1 MKMRP
6 LDRPIGHQRR
16 RYRPELEGL
25 EARDLPSASTGAVAV
40 HLVPTPAPSF
50 YPPATP
56 VKNVYHEPLVPEGGA
71 AALES
76 FAKIIQDSY
85 VQSPFAVATV
95 GTPTTPNPSTII
107 QPYTPTLA
115 ELERE
120 HFVAKYSGRYTIGPG
135 RFSDEAYVIHAV
147 TRSGGSNQF
156 SRALAQLF
164 LVEPNVSTA
173 DDPNSLVQGL
183 GSNFPYSAL
192 ASGSNLV
199 TDFTGSTANGKQFG
213 NFLLPT
219 QLTWYTDSTSS
230 GGYTTAFNT
239 TEGAGVLEMYWIPSK
254 TPLPGT
260 LGSGRVIWLYQGLDN
275 TSGVFNA
282 IEPTLS
288 D

>member
-1 MKMRP
+1 MRP
-6 LDRPIGHQRR
+6 PDRPIGHKRR
-16 RYRPELEGL
+16 QYRPGLEGL
-25 EARDLPSASTGAVAV
+25 ETRNLLSASPGAVTV
-40 HLVPTPAPSF
+40 HIVPTTSPSF

-56 VKNVYHEPLVPEGGA
+56 VKSVYHEPLVPEGGV
-71 AALES
+71 AALQS
-76 FAKIIQDSY
+76 FETLIQNSY
-85 VQSPFAVATV
+85 VQNPLAQASV
-95 GTPTTPNPSTII
+95 GTATNPNPSTII
-107 QPYTPTLA
+107 QPYTPTIA

-120 HFVAKYSGRYTIGPG
+120 HFVAKYSGHYTIGPG

-164 LVEPNVSTA
+164 LVEPKVSTT
-173 DDPNSLVQGL
+173 DDPNSLVQGV
-183 GSNFPYSAL
+183 GSNFPYSTL

-199 TDFTGSTANGKQFG
+199 TDFTGSTADGKQFG

-219 QLTWYTDSTSS
+219 HLTWYTDSTSS

-239 TEGAGVLEMYWIPSK
+239 VEGAGVIDIVWIPSK
-254 TPLPGT
+254 TPQPGT

-288 D
+288 Y